1 MDLWGIDDA
10 LAVPV
15 TVAALKGALTC
26 FLGEAVNYVN
36 AEKLAASRGIEVVRA
51 SHQGQGDYPHLVA
64 VQLGGDS
71 GEIDLA
77 GTLFGENDARVVR
90 FRGFRLEFR
99 PEGRLMVLSNRD
111 VPGVVG
117 RLGTLLGEGGVN
129 IAEIHLARLGGAED
143 AVAVLRLDQQPTEA
157 VMRRIA
163 DLPEVHSVQMA
174 DLR

>member
-1 MDLWGIDDA
+1 
-10 LAVPV
+10 
-15 TVAALKGALTC
+15 
-26 FLGEAVNYVN
+26 
-36 AEKLAASRGIEVVRA
+36 
-51 SHQGQGDYPHLVA
+51 
-64 VQLGGDS
+64 
-71 GEIDLA
+71 
-77 GTLFGENDARVVR
+77 VVR

-129 IAEIHLARLGGAED
+129 IAEIHLARLSGGED
-143 AVAVLRLDQQPTEA
+143 AVAVLRLDQQPAEA